1 MNLEILKIHLFVC
14 VICSIMSD
22 SATPWKVAFHAVLST
37 EFSGQEYWSGLPF
50 ASPGDLPD
58 PGIKPMS
65 LASPALAGGLF
76 TTSQP
81 GKTSDQITFLL
92 TRKKIEMWAN
102 A

>member
-1 MNLEILKIHLFVC
+1 M
-14 VICSIMSD
+14 
-22 SATPWKVAFHAVLST
+22 
-37 EFSGQEYWSGLPF
+37 EFSRQKFWSELPF
-50 ASPGDLPD
+50 PSPGDLPD

-81 GKTSDQITFLL
+81 RKTSVQITFLL

>member
-1 MNLEILKIHLFVC
+1 M
-14 VICSIMSD
+14 
-22 SATPWKVAFHAVLST
+22 
-37 EFSGQEYWSGLPF
+37 EFPRQEYWSGLLFP
-50 ASPGDLPD
+50 SPGALPD